1 MTGEDN
7 EPLDPE
13 LRDAARAYHE
23 PPEVPREA
31 LWARIQLRRAAERR
45 ADAGGPPDARVAARA
60 LRFLVWGAGIA
71 ALLALGV
78 AIGRLSVPGRPRLR
92 GDTAP
97 VAVAPVPPPRASGP
111 AAAASPRD
119 DAAYRL
125 AAAEH
130 LGQAEAFLTLFRVSV
145 REGRRERL
153 APATAR
159 RLLATNRL
167 LLDSPAATDPRLR
180 FLLQDLELVLAEIA
194 QLAPERRGEDLKLI
208 TDGLERDGMLVRL
221 RAAVPA
227 GTGAAFRKG
236 VL

>member
-1 MTGEDN
+1 MTGDN

-23 PPEVPREA
+23 PPQVPREA
-31 LWARIQLRRAAERR
+31 LWARIQLRRAAERGAGP
-45 ADAGGPPDARVAARA
+45 ADPPATRVAARA
-60 LRFLVWGAGIA
+60 PRFLVWGTGIA

-78 AIGRLSVPGRPRLR
+78 GIGRLSVRVRRPL
-92 GDTAP
+92 GADSAP
-97 VAVAPVPPPRASGP
+97 VAAAPVPPAQASSP
-111 AAAASPRD
+111 AAAPARD

-125 AAAEH
+125 ATAEH
-130 LGQAEAFLTLFRVSV
+130 LGQAEAFLTLFRASV
-145 REGRRERL
+145 REGRREGL

-159 RLLATNRL
+159 QLLATNRL
-167 LLDSPAATDPRLR
+167 LLDSPAAADPRLR

-227 GTGAAFRKG
+227 GTGAAFPKG

>member
-1 MTGEDN
+1 MTGDD

-23 PPEVPREA
+23 PPVVPREE
-31 LWARIQLRRAAERR
+31 LWARIQTRRAAPQSAGAGDPPSRR
-45 ADAGGPPDARVAARA
+45 VVARSP
-60 LRFLVWGAGIA
+60 RFLAWAAGIA
-71 ALLALGV
+71 ALLAIGV
-78 AIGRLSVPGRPRLR
+78 GIGRLSVRRWSPLASRPEAIA
-92 GDTAP
+92 AP
-97 VAVAPVPPPRASGP
+97 SVAASGLPRPGGEIP
-111 AAAASPRD
+111 AKG

-125 AAAEH
+125 ATAEH
-130 LGQAEAFLTLFRVSV
+130 LGQAEAFLTLFRASV

-159 RLLATNRL
+159 ELLATNRL
-167 LLDSPAATDPRLR
+167 LLDSPAGADPRLR
-180 FLLQDLELVLAEIA
+180 YLLQDLELVLAEIA
-194 QLAPERRGEDLKLI
+194 ELAPERPGEDLKLI

-227 GTGAAFRKG
+227 GAGVTFRKG

>member
-1 MTGEDN
+1 MTGDDD

-13 LRDAARAYHE
+13 LRDAALAYHE
-23 PPEVPREA
+23 PPEAPREA
-31 LWARIQLRRAAERR
+31 LWARIQLRRTAERR
-45 ADAGGPPDARVAARA
+45 ARPRNPATHVASRSS
-60 LRFLVWGAGIA
+60 RSLVWSAGIA

-78 AIGRLSVPGRPRLR
+78 GIGRLSVRVHPPLRADATPG
-92 GDTAP
+92 
-97 VAVAPVPPPRASGP
+97 AVAPVPQPPASTR
-111 AAAASPRD
+111 AAAAPAGD

-125 AAAEH
+125 ATAEH
-130 LGQAEAFLTLFRVSV
+130 LGQAEAFLTLFRASV

-159 RLLATNRL
+159 QLLATNRL
-167 LLDSPAATDPRLR
+167 LLDSPAAADPRLR
-180 FLLQDLELVLAEIA
+180 FLLQDLELVLAEIT
-194 QLAPERRGEDLKLI
+194 QLAPERGGEDLKLI